1 MSKTMLNLAEMSL
14 HLGVSKDTLRRWERE
29 GKITSLRTPGGH
41 RRYEI
46 LDINKNKEEKY
57 SIAYARVSTHGQKAD
72 LERQKQML
80 ELYCSSKG
88 YKYELIED
96 IGSGLNYNKTGLKKL
111 INLIEEN
118 KIDRIV
124 LTHKDRLMRFGFG
137 MISQICSLNNVLI
150 DVINIGEEKLDNE
163 KEFVNDVLEIITVFS
178 ARLYG
183 KRSHKNK
190 KILEENKKLFNGI

>member
-1 MSKTMLNLAEMSL
+1 MLNLAEMSL

-111 INLIEEN
+111 IKLIEEN

-150 DVINIGEEKLDNE
+150 DVINVGEEKLDDE

>member
-1 MSKTMLNLAEMSL
+1 MLNLAEMSL

>member
-1 MSKTMLNLAEMSL
+1 MLNLTEMSL

-46 LDINKNKEEKY
+46 LDINKREEEKY
-57 SIAYARVSTHGQKAD
+57 SIAYARVSTYGQKAD

-88 YKYELIED
+88 YKYKFIED
-96 IGSGLNYNKTGLKKL
+96 IGSGLNYNKVGLKK
-111 INLIEEN
+111 IIELIEEK

-150 DVINIGEEKLDNE
+150 DIINISEEKVEDE

-178 ARLYG
+178 AKLYG

-190 KILEENKKLFNGI
+190 KILEENKKLFSEI

>member
-150 DVINIGEEKLDNE
+150 DVINVGEEKLDDE

>member
-1 MSKTMLNLAEMSL
+1 MLNIAEMSL
-14 HLGVSKDTLRRWERE
+14 ELGVSKDTLRRWERE
-29 GKITSLRTPGGH
+29 GKITSVRTPGGH

-46 LDINKNKEEKY
+46 IDVNNKEEKY
-57 SIAYARVSTHGQKAD
+57 SIAYARVTTYGQKAD

-88 YKYELIED
+88 YKYELLED
-96 IGSGLNYNKTGLKKL
+96 VGSGLNYNKVGLKKL
-111 INLIEEN
+111 IKLIEEN

-124 LTHKDRLMRFGFG
+124 LTHRDRLMRFGFA
-137 MISQICSLNNVLI
+137 MLSQICSLNNVLI
-150 DVINIGEEKLDNE
+150 EIINISEEKVDDE

-190 KILEENKKLFNGI
+190 KILEESKKLFNS

>member
-111 INLIEEN
+111 IKLIEEN

-150 DVINIGEEKLDNE
+150 DVINVGEEKLDDE